1 VLICGLLLHTY
12 TRLGLCCGWS
22 QAGQVS
28 AAECNNIKKVLKDD
42 DALAI
47 WTNEPHSTIFVQRV
61 IAQLDQLK
69 PAKGLSTGTP
79 GLSSHLLPTASAGK
93 VMRFMCISM
102 TVGRWR

>member
-1 VLICGLLLHTY
+1 
-12 TRLGLCCGWS
+12 
-22 QAGQVS
+22 VS
-28 AAECNNIKKVLKDD
+28 AAECNNIKNVLKDD

-79 GLSSHLLPTASAGK
+79 GLSSLDTDRVCGK
-93 VMRFMCISM
+93 SNAIYVYFKDSR
-102 TVGRWR
+102 